1 MEGGILGIVVL
12 VADIWAV
19 LNIVQSKAETGPKVL
34 WIAAV
39 ILLPVLGF
47 IAWFMAGPRSR

>member
-1 MEGGILGIVVL
+1 MEGGILGIIVL

-39 ILLPVLGF
+39 VLLPVLGF
-47 IAWFMAGPRSR
+47 IAWFMAGPRNR